1 MNKVTIIGNATHDP
15 ELRNTANGIPVCTF
29 NVAVNRRGKDAE
41 TDYFRITAWRG
52 LAENCNRF
60 ISKGKKVAV
69 VGSVALRTYTK
80 KDGTTGANMEVNAD
94 EVEFLSPKS
103 DADDSGLSYTP
114 KDEQSGFVVVSTEDD
129 LPF

>member
-80 KDGTTGANMEVNAD
+80 KDGT
-94 EVEFLSPKS
+94 
-103 DADDSGLSYTP
+103 SGYYHQQGNTAQP
-114 KDEQSGFVVVSTEDD
+114 C
-129 LPF
+129 